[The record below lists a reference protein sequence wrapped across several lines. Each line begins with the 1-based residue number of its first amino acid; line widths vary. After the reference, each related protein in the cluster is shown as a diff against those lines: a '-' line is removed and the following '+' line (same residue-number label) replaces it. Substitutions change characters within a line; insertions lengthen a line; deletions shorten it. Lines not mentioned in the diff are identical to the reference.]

1 MYATRQSYEE
11 SNKVTLTG
19 EVFDQPTYSHEV
31 FGEAFYEVLLKVKRL
46 SDAYDLLP
54 LTVSERLTCA
64 FPLCVGKQ
72 ISLKGQLRSYN
83 KLMDGKSKLLLS
95 VFVRELYEA
104 DPSYNPNSIELSGFL
119 CKQPIFRTTPFNREI
134 CDLLL
139 AVNRAYN
146 KSDYI
151 PAIAWGRNARFVKFL
166 PIGQEVKIKG
176 RLQSRDYQKKIN
188 DAEVITKTAYEV
200 SVSKIMVVRE
210 EAADVDAQR
219 IVGYDDG
226 AAYEASL

>member
-1 MYATRQSYEE
+1 MYATRQPYEE

-31 FGEAFYEVLLKVKRL
+31 YGEAFYEVLLKVKRL

-54 LTVSERLTCA
+54 LTVSERLTCT
-64 FPLCVGKQ
+64 FPLTVGKQ

-83 KLMDGKSKLLLS
+83 KMVEGKSKLLLS

-104 DPSYNPNSIELSGFL
+104 DPTYNPNSIELNGYL

-139 AVNRAYN
+139 AVNRAYS

-166 PIGQEVKIKG
+166 PVGQEVKIKG

-188 DAEVITKTAYEV
+188 DTQVVTKTAYEV
-200 SVSKIMVVRE
+200 SVSKIMVIRE
-210 EAADVDAQR
+210 EDNAADTQTIVD
-219 IVGYDDG
+219 YDEG